1 MHVIVLI
8 TLFFS
13 FGRRVATED
22 IRSGIFYSNTVDVIN
37 IPSYDVINITAS
49 SALQCAVECLANT
62 RCNAVVVHKRT
73 VQLCSLLIFNSNV
86 NVNYTV
92 NSFLRNK
99 TTVWVRQSVV
109 QRNPATAGKQVMPQ
123 TSEAATTTTA
133 SETTSV
139 VSEFSSTTKLEGK
152 LF

>member
-1 MHVIVLI
+1 M
-8 TLFFS
+8 
-13 FGRRVATED
+13 FGE
-22 IRSGIFYSNTVDVIN
+22 Y
-37 IPSYDVINITAS
+37 P
-49 SALQCAVECLANT
+49 
-62 RCNAVVVHKRT
+62 
-73 VQLCSLLIFNSNV
+73 VQCSLLIFNSNV
-86 NVNYTV
+86 NVSYTV

-109 QRNPATAGKQVMPQ
+109 QRNSATAGKQVMPS